1 MPARTRRVHETR
13 PPALTPEVAEQRCIE
28 AAYNLAQSQLDD
40 GTASP
45 SVITHFLKMGTER
58 ARLEREKLERE
69 TELLKTKTTA
79 IQNAENTEKLYEE
92 AIAAMKLYSGED
104 PDALADDEDW

>member
-1 MPARTRRVHETR
+1 MPARTRKVHETV
-13 PPALTPEVAEQRCIE
+13 PPALTPAVAEQRCIE
-28 AAYNLAQSQLDD
+28 SAYILAQSQLDD

-45 SVITHFLKMGTER
+45 SVITHFLRMGTER

-69 TELLKTKTTA
+69 TELLRTKTSA

-92 AIAAMKLYSGED
+92 AIAAMRLYSGED
-104 PDALADDEDW
+104 AEDVEDDW

>member
-1 MPARTRRVHETR
+1 MPARTRRVQETR

-28 AAYNLAQSQLDD
+28 SAYILAQSQLDD

-69 TELLKTKTTA
+69 TELLRTKTSA

-92 AIAAMKLYSGED
+92 AIAAMKLYSGEVS
-104 PDALADDEDW
+104 DDMGDDW